1 MQGDVFWIT
10 IGFFTVSLLLICI
23 GWGKVEG
30 RVGVA
35 LIWLGA
41 LIMLGLIFVHI
52 WLGVAIE

>member
-1 MQGDVFWIT
+1 
-10 IGFFTVSLLLICI
+10 
-23 GWGKVEG
+23 VEG

-52 WLGVAIE
+52 WLGVALT